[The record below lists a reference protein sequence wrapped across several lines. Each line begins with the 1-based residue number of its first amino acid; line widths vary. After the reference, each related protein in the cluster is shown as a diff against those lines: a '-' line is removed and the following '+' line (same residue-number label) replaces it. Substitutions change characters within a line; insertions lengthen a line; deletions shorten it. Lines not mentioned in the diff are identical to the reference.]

1 MKKFF
6 GVMLVLLLAVSFLA
20 ACGPGTPAD
29 FELSSVTISPS
40 APVVN
45 GTVTIGTTVN
55 NAGEQ
60 SGSCAVN
67 LTVDGYADSKSVTLD
82 GGASTGVSFSYT
94 ATTAGNYT
102 ATVSTPNATKSKSFS
117 VIAGG
122 VLPPTNVT
130 VPVWAV
136 GYNWVYNCTYEN
148 PEGTLKQ
155 GDVELTVTVK
165 GEVSAGEV
173 EGITEASYHLNGTF
187 VPPATRDSTHPPLP
201 TMTLHIGTADIFNSV
216 AHINFLKQS
225 SAIAEL
231 PGLPASVTWTYA
243 PPVPSWPIKVGDTW
257 DFTKH
262 TLAGAGMVDITV
274 NRQGKVLEMVDITV
288 PAGTFSCYHVV
299 EYDPAS
305 PDTYTYEHWLNAT
318 VVKSDVK
325 MIDRDTWDGAETRV
339 LASYSVG

>member
-1 MKKFF
+1 MKNIF

-20 ACGPGTPAD
+20 ACGEARPAD
-29 FELSSVTISPS
+29 FELSGVSVSPSTVIVNDTVTIS
-40 APVVN
+40 A
-45 GTVTIGTTVN
+45 TVTN
-55 NAGEQ
+55 KGEV
-60 SGSCAVN
+60 SDGCDVS
-67 LTVDGYADSKSVTLD
+67 LTIDGYTDSKSVSSLAGD
-82 GGASTGVSFSYT
+82 ESSNVSFSYA
-94 ATTAGNYT
+94 ATNNGSYT
-102 ATVSTPNATKSKSFS
+102 VTLSTPNDT
-117 VIAGG
+117 
-122 VLPPTNVT
+122 VT
-130 VPVWAV
+130 RSLTVKEKGQVDNLTLPVWFT
-136 GYNWVYNCTYEN
+136 GDSWVYDCTYEN